1 MTQTE
6 EAWLTTDFDGEAR
19 PRIRIIELVR
29 EYGRYEYRRITALLC
44 QDG

>member
-19 PRIRIIELVR
+19 QRIRIIELVR

-44 QDG
+44 QER